1 MKIKDGK
8 VTLTDAH
15 EKELYEDLT
24 NFIIKDYKGKRDL
37 KRLVNNI
44 DWYIQNKGGD
54 FFQGYVFNLQGTL
67 SCWGIREEGGQDP
80 EKYGLYTDFMQ
91 NHCDK
96 FMESHKVCEGS
107 IVTLALL
114 NTYRTLVGL
123 MKEREL
129 VVLS

>member
-67 SCWGIREEGGQDP
+67 SCWGIRGRRAGSR
-80 EKYGLYTDFMQ
+80 KVWALYRLYA
-91 NHCDK
+91 
-96 FMESHKVCEGS
+96 EP
-107 IVTLALL
+107 L
-114 NTYRTLVGL
+114 R
-123 MKEREL
+123 
-129 VVLS
+129 